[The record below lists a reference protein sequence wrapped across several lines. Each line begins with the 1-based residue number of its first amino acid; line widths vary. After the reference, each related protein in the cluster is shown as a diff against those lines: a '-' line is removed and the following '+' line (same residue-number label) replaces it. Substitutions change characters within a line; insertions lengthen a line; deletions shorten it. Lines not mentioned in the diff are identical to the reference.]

1 MAETASTAS
10 MSSPAPTGRRALQR
24 AGIVAG
30 GFATVLV
37 GLALI
42 PLPGPGTLV
51 VFAGLTVLRKEFP
64 SAGRAA
70 DRIKGA
76 ATTMISTVRRRSDAA
91 GPSTDRAVAP

>member
-1 MAETASTAS
+1 M
-10 MSSPAPTGRRALQR
+10 RRAGV
-24 AGIVAG
+24 AAG
-30 GFATVLV
+30 GVATVLV

-70 DRIKGA
+70 DRIKGLV
-76 ATTMISTVRRRSDAA
+76 TSVVSRVRRSDT
-91 GPSTDRAVAP
+91 P